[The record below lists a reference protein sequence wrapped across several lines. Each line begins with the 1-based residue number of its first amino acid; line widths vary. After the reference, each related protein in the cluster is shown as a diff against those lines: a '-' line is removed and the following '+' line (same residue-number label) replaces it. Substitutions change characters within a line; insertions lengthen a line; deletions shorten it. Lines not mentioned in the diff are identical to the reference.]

1 MFDVSLMIQAVKKY
15 NAKKLQ
21 LMCENDIELAEN
33 KNLDSNKIKT
43 ILIVSYLMKTFKLV
57 MIIFN
62 ISYIVGMIWL
72 ILCEA
77 HKDYYHG
84 TENLEQETFLEVYEI
99 DQRTIQESVILVM
112 YFAFTSLSTVG
123 FGDFHPKNSFER
135 LWIAL
140 ILLFGVATFSYVLG
154 EFLDIV
160 NKFTE
165 FDREYEEAYQL
176 DKFFGTLQKFN
187 ENIPISEKLTMKIQE
202 FFSYKWSEDKNLAL

>member
-21 LMCENDIELAEN
+21 QMCENDVELAEN

-43 ILIVSYLMKTFKLV
+43 ILIVSYLMKTFKLA

-84 TENLEQETFLEVYEI
+84 TEDQETFLEVYEI
-99 DQRTIQESVILVM
+99 DQRSI
-112 YFAFTSLSTVG
+112 
-123 FGDFHPKNSFER
+123 
-135 LWIAL
+135 
-140 ILLFGVATFSYVLG
+140 
-154 EFLDIV
+154 
-160 NKFTE
+160 
-165 FDREYEEAYQL
+165 
-176 DKFFGTLQKFN
+176 
-187 ENIPISEKLTMKIQE
+187 
-202 FFSYKWSEDKNLAL
+202 